1 MNCGKL
7 FLWKTMAVIII
18 IISSFTKNPYH
29 IEIQCECYAN
39 DTYLNYL
46 LFNSLNF
53 NLLNLFLYIFD
64 EFAFFYRSILRRCV
78 GVGGNYQNLHKNNI
92 LMLANVCTRSW
103 NNRGIKSRKTFKPL
117 YESYYNLGDGGV
129 EWHMFHLLL
138 TYILLPFFN
147 RLSPTPTRI

>member
-1 MNCGKL
+1 
-7 FLWKTMAVIII
+7 MAVIII

-64 EFAFFYRSILRRCV
+64 EFAFFIE
-78 GVGGNYQNLHKNNI
+78 
-92 LMLANVCTRSW
+92 A
-103 NNRGIKSRKTFKPL
+103 F
-117 YESYYNLGDGGV
+117 
-129 EWHMFHLLL
+129 
-138 TYILLPFFN
+138 
-147 RLSPTPTRI
+147 